1 MKTLGLV
8 GGSGLYGLLEGIAQ
22 DIGGQYQKH
31 ERHDTLQLPDKRV
44 VFVPRHGR
52 EGKTLASDID
62 HLGNMTVFL
71 NEDCRD
77 IIAFSSTGSLDEQVP
92 LGSFVVPDDVLRGF
106 GYQPVNF
113 SQESRHAATE
123 RFIPYADMKHPFD
136 SGMRKRILAAARAN
150 GHAVHDGGVYIHN
163 AGNPFETR
171 AEIKVQ
177 RKLLE
182 FADLLRGSQ
191 VGMTAGAEAFL
202 ARQKNLDYALVC
214 IPVNYA
220 QGISKTPIT
229 HEQTL
234 AEIRKAEGPIAA
246 LARGLIKEY

>member
-1 MKTLGLV
+1 MKTLGLI
-8 GGSGLYGLLEGIAQ
+8 GGSGLYGLLETIAK
-22 DIGGQYQKH
+22 DISGQYKKH
-31 ERHDTLQLPDKRV
+31 ERHDTLELADKRV

-62 HLGNMTVFL
+62 HRGNIGTFL
-71 NEDCRD
+71 AEDCKD

-92 LGSFVVPDDVLRGF
+92 LGSFVVPDDIMRGY

-113 SQESRHAATE
+113 DQETKHAATE
-123 RFIPYADMKHPFD
+123 RFIPYADMKYPFD
-136 SGMRKRILAAARAN
+136 SGLRKRILTAAQAN
-150 GHAVHDGGVYIHN
+150 GHPTHNGGVYTHN

-182 FADLLRGSQ
+182 LADLLRGSQ

-202 ARQKNLDYALVC
+202 CRQKNLDYALVC

-234 AEIRKAEGPIAA
+234 AEVKKAEGPIAA
-246 LARGLIKEY
+246 LARRLIEEY